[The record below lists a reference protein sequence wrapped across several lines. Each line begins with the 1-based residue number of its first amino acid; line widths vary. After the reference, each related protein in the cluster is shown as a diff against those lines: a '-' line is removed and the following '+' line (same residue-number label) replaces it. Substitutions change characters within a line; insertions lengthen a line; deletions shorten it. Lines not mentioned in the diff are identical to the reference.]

1 MGDRQQQ
8 KQEHLQV
15 QVSTSFC
22 VRAHVQL
29 VIANYILQ
37 HNPYQ
42 ELLPSL

>member
-1 MGDRQQQ
+1 MGDSQQQ
-8 KQEHLQV
+8 KQEHL

-37 HNPYQ
+37 HSPYQ